1 MTEPCVA
8 RLAKELGEESGRVP
22 PEARADLALTQVF
35 LIRRSVPD
43 EDPERTLLRWL
54 SDRGFHDVLA
64 LRSDVG
70 FEVRGVAAAAE
81 MDRDGQQRARCTA
94 ERVLGREE
102 RSRRCK
108 RFILTGRCLMR
119 RPDNAPTTL
128 TR

>member
-35 LIRRSVPD
+35 LTRRSVPD
-43 EDPERTLLRWL
+43 EDPERTLLQWL

-64 LRSDVG
+64 LRSDVD

-81 MDRDGQQRARCTA
+81 MDRDGQQREGWTA
-94 ERVLGREE
+94 ENVPGGEE

-108 RFILTGRCLMR
+108 RCALNGNCLIGRQTALLS
-119 RPDNAPTTL
+119 P
-128 TR
+128 

>member
-8 RLAKELGEESGRVP
+8 RLAKELAEESGRVP

-35 LIRRSVPD
+35 LTRRSVPD

-70 FEVRGVAAAAE
+70 VEVRGATVAAE
-81 MDRDGQQRARCTA
+81 MDRK
-94 ERVLGREE
+94 ERVGSEE
-102 RSRRCK
+102 RGRRCE
-108 RFILTGRCLMR
+108 RFHPQMK
-119 RPDNAPTTL
+119 DVS
-128 TR
+128 